1 MIWITANMPVQNDRR
16 IHLRMRSCFHQIHDV
31 QIEISS
37 LAKTG
42 FIWGLDHTGET

>member
-1 MIWITANMPVQNDRR
+1 MPVQNDRR
-16 IHLRMRSCFHQIHDV
+16 IPSRMRTCFLKIHDV
-31 QIEISS
+31 QIEVSN